1 MSNSLQA
8 VNIHLLFWENQK
20 CRKSPSVSDIA
31 VGAPYEENGVVY
43 IYHGSAEGIKH
54 KPAQIIKAETIDQRI
69 KGFGIGL
76 SKGVDI
82 DGNHY
87 NGRYWGAS
95 WVNDDKVEV
104 KKWVDLYR
112 VVY

>member
-1 MSNSLQA
+1 
-8 VNIHLLFWENQK
+8 
-20 CRKSPSVSDIA
+20 

-43 IYHGSAEGIKH
+43 VYHGSADGIKH
-54 KPAQIIKAETIDQRI
+54 TPAQIIQAEYIDERI

-87 NGRYWGAS
+87 NGTC
-95 WVNDDKVEV
+95 
-104 KKWVDLYR
+104 
-112 VVY
+112 

>member
-1 MSNSLQA
+1 MNL
-8 VNIHLLFWENQK
+8 HLLCWENQK
-20 CRKSPSVSDIA
+20 FRNSSSVSDIA

-43 IYHGSAEGIKH
+43 VYHGSAEGIKH
-54 KPAQIIKAETIDQRI
+54 KPAQIIQAVTIDQQI

-87 NGRYWGAS
+87 NGRCWHAC

-104 KKWVDLYR
+104 R
-112 VVY
+112 SVVY